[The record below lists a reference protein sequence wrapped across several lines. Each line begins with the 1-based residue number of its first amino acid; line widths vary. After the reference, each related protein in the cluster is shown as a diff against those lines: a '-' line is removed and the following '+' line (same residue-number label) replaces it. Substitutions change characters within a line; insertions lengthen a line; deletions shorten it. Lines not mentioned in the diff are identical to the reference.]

1 MSFKYGK
8 LFRNPNY
15 RKNLASTIVNRFG
28 DSVDAIASSWIVYEL
43 TGQASWSA
51 IIYAINRLPT
61 IIVTPLVGPWVEN
74 HSKKNIMVVT
84 DLIRA
89 ICVGVMATGLLMGF
103 LSAPLIAL
111 LNLIISTAEAFRGP
125 ASSAFF
131 PMVVDKDSYNEAIS
145 LNSSV
150 SSITEL
156 IGTGLAAAIIA
167 LIGSSGAIYLDM
179 ATFVISA
186 LLIAWMK
193 IPAETLNTKVSASAG
208 AYLKEL
214 KDGFVYC
221 KGKKILVVFAYV
233 ALFLNGI
240 LVPINSLQT
249 PIVTEVLKG
258 GPELLSIFGI
268 AVTVSMLLG
277 SLFFPVFRKFLNGK
291 KTIIMMIALII
302 TFYLGLV
309 GAAPLYETR
318 YGAAITLLLLSTAL
332 GFGISLGNM
341 YINVEMFNV
350 IDRSYLARVS
360 GIGSAIS
367 VGITPVTAFVISIVV
382 KLTSTKVILVMA
394 GVVAFLFGMY
404 MLTSGT
410 KAIVEAEREN
420 KESSALTDEKSC
432 ADEITA

>member
-1 MSFKYGK
+1 MSFKYDK

-15 RKNLASTIVNRFG
+15 RKNLASSIVNRFG

-43 TGQASWSA
+43 TGQAYWSA

-61 IIVTPLVGPWVEN
+61 IFVTPLVGPWVEN
-74 HSKKNIMVVT
+74 HSKKKIMVVT

-89 ICVGVMATGLLMGF
+89 ICVGIMATGLLMGF
-103 LSAPLIAL
+103 LSAPLIAV
-111 LNLIISTAEAFRGP
+111 LNLIISTVEAFRGP

-131 PMVVDKDSYNEAIS
+131 PMIVDKDSYNEAIS

-156 IGTGLAAAIIA
+156 VGTGLAAAIIA

-179 ATFVISA
+179 ATFIISA
-186 LLIAWMK
+186 LLISWMK
-193 IPAETLNTKVSASAG
+193 VPAETLNTKTLASAS

-233 ALFLNGI
+233 AMFLNGI

-249 PIVTEVLKG
+249 PLATEVLKG
-258 GPELLSIFGI
+258 GPELLSIFGL
-268 AVTVSMLLG
+268 AVTISMLLG
-277 SLFFPVFRKFLNGK
+277 SLFFPVLRKFLNGK
-291 KTIIMMIALII
+291 KTIIMMITLII
-302 TFYLGLV
+302 IFYLGLV
-309 GAAPLYETR
+309 GASPLYETR
-318 YGAAITLLLLSTAL
+318 YGAAITLMLLSTAL

-350 IDRSYLARVS
+350 IDKSYLARVS

-367 VGITPVTAFVISIVV
+367 AGITPVSAFIISIVV
-382 KLTSTKVILVMA
+382 KYTSTKVIMIMA
-394 GVVAFLFGMY
+394 GIIAFLFGIY

-410 KAIVEAEREN
+410 KAIIEAEREHT
-420 KESSALTDEKSC
+420 EASVMADAQRS
-432 ADEITA
+432 ADEVTA